1 MTHSNPLIAES
12 EAYFDAVD
20 RMHLDDVLSFFNA
33 DAVFTIATHQQI
45 YSGRN
50 DQIKNMFERLFAR
63 YAKVWH
69 GDFRHVTSESN
80 QIASQF
86 TVKNTAFDGSVSFK
100 KNCNFFYL
108 KNGKFSEVFV
118 YMAGENSLK

>member
-1 MTHSNPLIAES
+1 MTNSNSLIATS

-20 RMHLDDVLSFFNA
+20 RIHLNNVLSFFNQ

-45 YSGRN
+45 YKGRD
-50 DQIKNMFERLFAR
+50 DQIKTMFERLFAR

-69 GDFRHVTSESN
+69 GNFRHVASESN
-80 QIASQF
+80 RVASQF

-100 KNCNFFYL
+100 SNCNFFYL
-108 KNGKFSEVFV
+108 RDGKFSEVFV
-118 YMAGENSLK
+118 YMTGENSLN

>member
-1 MTHSNPLIAES
+1 
-12 EAYFDAVD
+12 
-20 RMHLDDVLSFFNA
+20 VLSFFNA

-45 YSGRN
+45 YAGRN

>member
-33 DAVFTIATHQQI
+33 DGVFTIATHQQI
-45 YSGRN
+45 YAGRN

-100 KNCNFFYL
+100 KIAI
-108 KNGKFSEVFV
+108 FSI
-118 YMAGENSLK
+118 